1 MKVGYVMPKTGGA
14 IYNTQASANI
24 VGYTISSIFGK
35 YSLPIIIGGVIV
47 IALAIILIIK
57 HKKDGK

>member
-1 MKVGYVMPKTGGA
+1 MPKTGGA